1 MNKKRAKTLQI
12 FLPSGDPLGIREAL
26 ITTDLIRVIEVPKTA
41 ALLADF
47 FSMPEA
53 IGSAVYFLVEG
64 DTDEP
69 KRRVYIG
76 QTSDV
81 KKRFARHLGDKSFWQ
96 KALVA
101 SSRAESLTPAH
112 ILHLERICITR
123 AKKAER
129 FFIENEKDGQ
139 KHPVTKHLEAECED
153 LFDTTSMLLA
163 TLGLDLFTPVAAPDN
178 EVPTYHCTQAGAVAR
193 GQYTKD
199 GMVVLKGSKARA
211 AVTESF
217 KLKAMY
223 QTRLKL
229 IEAQILNPDGDYLVF
244 AENHLFGSPSTA
256 ASVVVGNNVNGWEA
270 WRTGDGKTLDEA
282 IRKAVAV

>member
-1 MNKKRAKTLQI
+1 MKINRAKTLQI

-26 ITTDLIRVIEVPKTA
+26 ITTALIRVIEVPKTGE
-41 ALLADF
+41 LLADF
-47 FSMPEA
+47 FAMPESS
-53 IGSAVYFLVEG
+53 GSAVYFLVEG

-81 KKRFARHLGDKSFWQ
+81 KTRISRHLGEKSFWQ
-96 KALVA
+96 KVLVA

-112 ILHLERICITR
+112 ILHLECICIAR
-123 AKKAER
+123 AKKSGR
-129 FFIENEKDGQ
+129 FIVENDKDGQ
-139 KHPVTKHLEAECED
+139 KHLVTKHLEAECED

-163 TLGLDLFTPVAAPDN
+163 TLGLDLFTPVVAPDSK
-178 EVPTYHCTQAGAVAR
+178 VLAYQCTQAGVVAH

-211 AVTESF
+211 AVTENF
-217 KLKAMY
+217 KQKAMY

-229 IEAQILNPDGDYLVF
+229 LETGVLSPEGDYLLF
-244 AENHLFGSPSTA
+244 TDNHLFGSPSTA
-256 ASVVVGNNVNGWEA
+256 ASLVVGNNVNGWEA
-270 WRTGDGKTLDEA
+270 WKTEGGKTLDEV
-282 IRKAVAV
+282 IRKVATP